1 MAEKNV
7 QQERFVITLTDHA
20 PVRISKDK
28 WPILS
33 SVNETLYSDNPD
45 PSSSE
50 KVNSGSVRLIVR
62 QHQDG
67 RAIVYGVHEN
77 DDPCGNADFSY
88 NRRGGEL
95 SPSGSDL
102 PAAIKRVGTSLCI
115 SEELIQAC
123 IAGLPAVD
131 LD

>member
-45 PSSSE
+45 PSANE
-50 KVNSGSVRLIVR
+50 KIKSGSVRLIVR

-77 DDPCGNADFSY
+77 DDPLGNADFSY

-95 SPSGSDL
+95 LPARSDL
-102 PAAIKRVGTSLCI
+102 PAVIKRVGTSLGI
-115 SEELIQAC
+115 GEELIQAC

>member
-28 WPILS
+28 WPVLS
-33 SVNETLYSDNPD
+33 SVNETLYSDDPD
-45 PSSSE
+45 PSSND
-50 KVNSGSVRLIVR
+50 KVKSGVVRLIVR

-77 DDPCGNADFSY
+77 DDPLGNDDFSY

-95 SPSGSDL
+95 LPSASDL
-102 PAAIKRVGTSLCI
+102 PATIKRVGTSLGI
-115 SEELIQAC
+115 NEELIQAC
-123 IAGLPAVD
+123 IAGHPAVD